1 MIIAIIDNPIDSP
14 VRKAA
19 YEPAHNLMN
28 PVRRYDKHQAIDPSK
43 NINKD
48 LLDIGGNTTHLKPKP
63 SYIVTQK
70 FLGYSYKSNF
80 TTESLAL

>member
-1 MIIAIIDNPIDSP
+1 MLIAIIDNPIDSP

-28 PVRRYDKHQAIDPSK
+28 PVRRYDKHQAIEPSK

-48 LLDIGGNTTHLKPKP
+48 LLDIGGNTTHLKLKP
-63 SYIVTQK
+63 SYTITQK
-70 FLGYSYKSNF
+70 FLGKEFGKISEQQSRV
-80 TTESLAL
+80 

>member
-48 LLDIGGNTTHLKPKP
+48 LLDIGGNTTHLKPK
-63 SYIVTQK
+63 TQ
-70 FLGYSYKSNF
+70 LYSYPKIF
-80 TTESLAL
+80 G